1 MQPRGT
7 DAWPMPRPVLVQ
19 DEVLVTEEEGVVA
32 FSRQQILDAF
42 GVTEKELAELEA
54 KTGWNAAHEAA
65 ERDREEFI
73 GEMHVRAAL
82 ISEELG
88 EKFSHAR
95 FDLAPIWPMPTPASA
110 HDVLVTPEEA
120 QVFRQARE
128 ALWRIQNRAR
138 TLGDSRT
145 AYSSERPNALACGM
159 VAESASMTSD
169 VLFSFL
175 ATTLHVGQEKNV
187 DLGIDREGA

>member
-1 MQPRGT
+1 MSEHWPHRPPVEPWPIPR
-7 DAWPMPRPVLVQ
+7 ALPVQ
-19 DEVLVTEEEGVVA
+19 DEVLVTE
-32 FSRQQILDAF
+32 
-42 GVTEKELAELEA
+42 
-54 KTGWNAAHEAA
+54 
-65 ERDREEFI
+65 
-73 GEMHVRAAL
+73 
-82 ISEELG
+82 
-88 EKFSHAR
+88 
-95 FDLAPIWPMPTPASA
+95 
-110 HDVLVTPEEA
+110 EEA

-145 AYSSERPNALACGM
+145 AYSNLRPNALACGM
-159 VAESASMTSD
+159 VSEAAKMVED